1 MALFG
6 FPFPSVFPPKTV
18 FSGFK
23 HNEMTHK
30 KGGPPKMRTARS
42 LINSVFYSL
51 TTSKA
56 TSTVTSLCN
65 FSVATYEPTSFTGSF
80 STITLRSTV

>member
-1 MALFG
+1 MVLFG
-6 FPFPSVFPPKTV
+6 ILFPSTFPPKAV
-18 FSGFK
+18 FAGFK

-30 KGGPPKMRTARS
+30 KGGPPKMRTACS
-42 LINSVFYSL
+42 LINPVFYSL

-56 TSTVTSLCN
+56 TSTVTSLCS